1 MSDIAAAAGKLLG
14 CLVDKQKD
22 FQVSN
27 DDDKLKYGRCACFFN
42 FMEVGQ
48 ECNVST
54 DDFKSQYSY
63 ALSDDQIDEC
73 RKYWA
78 AWNLRTRE
86 VSFWPR
92 AEWWES
98 WPGVLAQCVMVVLV
112 LILLM
117 WLCEDVIR
125 GFINRAEGTVEAARS
140 LIMVESPSK
149 PQHEEPKAEQHAQ
162 PYVAYSPMD
171 NTDTDSES
179 EEEIELEAPQTQK
192 QKLRNFHNF
201 QVHDDHS
208 SSQTDFHPLMA
219 THIPLTASVDE
230 HRTSIFPPGATPP

>member
-1 MSDIAAAAGKLLG
+1 MAG
-14 CLVDKQKD
+14 
-22 FQVSN
+22 
-27 DDDKLKYGRCACFFN
+27 
-42 FMEVGQ
+42 
-48 ECNVST
+48 
-54 DDFKSQYSY
+54 
-63 ALSDDQIDEC
+63 DDQIDESTSQELAAEYPGCRAITLHTIMLWSGAIRC

-98 WPGVLAQCVMVVLV
+98 WPGVLAQCLMVVLI

-125 GFINRAEGTVEAARS
+125 GFINRAEVSARSPAARS

-162 PYVAYSPMD
+162 AYVAYSPMD
-171 NTDTDSES
+171 HTDTDSES
-179 EEEIELEAPQTQK
+179 EEETEVEAPTQK
-192 QKLRNFHNF
+192 LQNFHNF
-201 QVHDDHS
+201 QVHDDHRAP
-208 SSQTDFHPLMA
+208 HV
-219 THIPLTASVDE
+219 HIPAWRDAAI
-230 HRTSIFPPGATPP
+230 RTRPKSS